1 VARSDKDQRSSLV
14 LSENRYPTGW
24 FQIAWSDEV
33 AVGEIKSLRYFGE
46 DLILWRGE
54 DGALTAQDAYCLH
67 LGMNIGVRGT
77 VEGNEVKC
85 PWHGWKWNAEGRN
98 TEIPFSELTCKT
110 SLKLKTYPLVDWY
123 GAVLVWHD
131 LAGREPMWQP
141 DVIPDLE
148 EEGSHFPFLPSCRI
162 VHRIKAHPQ
171 MPLENSCDIFHVHYV
186 HGGEPANLISLD
198 FDGPYAIEQ
207 LGVDYGSKK
216 EKTWLTPDGQEQA
229 VIHARMGGIGN
240 TWLKFPAQLIAGI
253 QITNVTPVDDVYSDY
268 WFGMT
273 TRRKDEVSEEPSGRE
288 RKMIDLQMK
297 VIEQDFFTWENMKV
311 LHAPNFAPEEAKNY
325 SALRRWARQFYP
337 NLEDG
342 ADMSGAEDEAAAA
355 AD

>member
-24 FQIAWSDEV
+24 FQIAWSDEI
-33 AVGEIKSLRYFGE
+33 ARGAIKSVRYFGE

-54 DGALTAQDAYCLH
+54 DGVLTCQDAYCLH

-85 PWHGWKWNAEGRN
+85 PWHGWKWNSEGRN
-98 TEIPFSELTCKT
+98 TEIPFSELPCKT
-110 SLKLKTYPLVDWY
+110 NLKLKTYPLVEWY
-123 GAVLVWHD
+123 GAVMVWHD
-131 LAGREPMWQP
+131 LLDREPMWEL

-148 EEGSHFPFLPSCRI
+148 GDGYFPIVPSCRI

-171 MPLENSCDIFHVHYV
+171 MPLENSCDIFHVSFV
-186 HGGEPANLISLD
+186 HGGQPGELISLE
-198 FDGPYAIEQ
+198 FDGPHAIEQ
-207 LGVDYGSKK
+207 LGIDYGVKR
-216 EKTWLTPDGQEQA
+216 EKTWLTPDGEQQA

-240 TWLKFPAQLIAGI
+240 TWLKFPDELIAGV
-253 QITNVTPVDDVYSDY
+253 QLTNVTPVDDTYSDY
-268 WFGMT
+268 WFGMS
-273 TRRKDEVSEEPSGRE
+273 TRRPDEVSEEPAGRD

-297 VIEQDFFTWENMKV
+297 IIEQDFFTWENMKV

-337 NLEDG
+337 NLDDG
-342 ADMSGAEDEAAAA
+342 QPFYAEVEEKPAEID
-355 AD
+355 